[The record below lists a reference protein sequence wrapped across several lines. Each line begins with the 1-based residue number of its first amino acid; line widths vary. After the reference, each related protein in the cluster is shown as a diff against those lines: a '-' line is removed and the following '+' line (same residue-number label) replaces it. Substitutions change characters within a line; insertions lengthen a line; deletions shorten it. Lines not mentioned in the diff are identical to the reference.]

1 MRSQRGRAA
10 AFDARA
16 GPMLRV
22 NDVAWTAVR
31 EPESGAAGSAR
42 NISTM
47 AVLSAPKP
55 YDRTVGRLGNVAGVA
70 EAVRAG
76 C

>member
-10 AFDARA
+10 AFDTRA

-22 NDVAWTAVR
+22 NDVAWTAAR
-31 EPESGAAGSAR
+31 AAGSAR

-47 AVLSAPKP
+47 AVLSTPRP
-55 YDRTVGRLGNVAGVA
+55 YDRTVGRLGWNVAGVA
-70 EAVRAG
+70 GAVRAG